1 MSRDILE
8 RAKVRKNDEF
18 YTRIEDVAEEVK
30 DAAAFFRGKRVLCDC
45 DGSDSAFFKYFREN
59 FETLGLASLTV
70 RGFDE
75 SGSEGF
81 EYVRDKQ
88 GSASRTIPKADA
100 DFRNSNSSDFDV
112 VCTNPPFSLFRE
124 YFGRLVSSGVGFLV
138 VGNQNMTM
146 ASAIYP
152 RFVDGSVRLGNHKI
166 KRFRT
171 PGGGE
176 AIFGNIRW
184 FTNLKYED
192 KRPILQTTGLNFD
205 PNRTYDNVPAI
216 DCPKLSQIPRD
227 FDGVLG
233 VPLTF
238 LEKRSE
244 DFEIVVW
251 NGIEWT
257 KEWRTGCVD
266 GRNGVYLKGVETY
279 KRVFIRRR
287 RQ

>member
-100 DFRNSNSSDFDV
+100 DFRNSNSSDFGV